1 MGNVSDIVFC
11 LQGYDNLPRSEYAVV
26 VLIVVTVAS
35 QGYLAGVVAGI
46 LGAAVVFVSDYSRVP
61 IVRARLQVGG
71 RGGIRSSA
79 ARTRS
84 EVEVIARLG
93 GGVYGAKLQGYLFF
107 ATAYRLLEEI
117 KARHERVK
125 ADGSPLTYVILD
137 FVNVV
142 GVDGSAISVFE
153 KLRRFCARE
162 KITVLLSDVDRA
174 ELARVVGIT
183 LFGEDRPTFA
193 FIDRVDVL
201 EQSKQIFRVP
211 QLEDLYDESGQ
222 YYGEVLATCDSGR
235 VVQARDLDAALRFV
249 ENSMIARKDELEDW
263 GRKGV
268 DGNVNQ
274 VDGAFELE
282 VTFDDSE
289 SLLDTDEVGTSWTSF
304 EGMVNAVCDGDA
316 SFEAVF
322 RNAWRPVTFNAG
334 DVVSERGEI
343 ADRIFWV
350 EDATLRLDMSRGKM
364 SESIDDTVDGDLE
377 VDIDRTGDGSSSDV
391 ELGGETF
398 GETFGE
404 RAIGVSKTFGE
415 TFGERAI
422 ASGSPPKSST
432 ENSSV
437 KSDVLY
443 RFGEGS
449 DEDGVVIETLDATAE
464 DKNPKDAG
472 GSKKSRQKV
481 KDVAVKTGAAAGAG
495 GLLASAAATAVN
507 MSTAA
512 KAATA
517 AAAAASAAGAA
528 MTGGVDPG
536 TAIAAAGA
544 AAEVTQLAGT
554 VAQTTAAAAPAA
566 ANVAAAASTAINA
579 AAAAAGGAGI
589 GGAIG
594 GFSSTVLKGKDDSSS
609 SGVGSSS
616 SDGSDGTRMGSGSC
630 DEDDALTAAGPEEPP
645 GTSRGFN
652 MSVTSDFIGAVGFY
666 RRGGVGQVR
675 FGRIVVEKGGG
686 GYVLELATMDR
697 LERENPALAMRLHKV
712 MAGTLA
718 NQVISRNKL
727 ITQYIR

>member
-1 MGNVSDIVFC
+1 MGNVTDIVFC

-316 SFEAVF
+316 SFETVF

-364 SESIDDTVDGDLE
+364 SETVDEDVE
-377 VDIDRTGDGSSSDV
+377 TDIDRTGDGSSSDV

-404 RAIGVSKTFGE
+404 RAI
-415 TFGERAI
+415 
-422 ASGSPPKSST
+422 ASGSQPKSST

-437 KSDVLY
+437 KRDVLY

-449 DEDGVVIETLDATAE
+449 DEDGVVIETLDVTTE
-464 DKNPKDAG
+464 DKDPKDAG

-609 SGVGSSS
+609 SSVGSSA
-616 SDGSDGTRMGSGSC
+616 DGSDGTRMGSGSF
-630 DEDDALTAAGPEEPP
+630 DEDDALTAAGPEETP

-675 FGRIVVEKGGG
+675 FGRIVVEKGGS

>member
-1 MGNVSDIVFC
+1 MGNVTDIVFC

-268 DGNVNQ
+268 DGNVSQ

-316 SFEAVF
+316 SFETVF

-364 SESIDDTVDGDLE
+364 SETVDEDLE
-377 VDIDRTGDGSSSDV
+377 TDIDRAGDGSSSDV
-391 ELGGETF
+391 ELGGE
-398 GETFGE
+398 
-404 RAIGVSKTFGE
+404 TFGE

-437 KSDVLY
+437 KRDVLY

-449 DEDGVVIETLDATAE
+449 DEDGVVIETLDVTTE

-609 SGVGSSS
+609 SSVGASS
-616 SDGSDGTRMGSGSC
+616 SDGSDGTRMGSGSF
-630 DEDDALTAAGPEEPP
+630 DEDDALTAAGPEETP

>member
-1 MGNVSDIVFC
+1 M
-11 LQGYDNLPRSEYAVV
+11 
-26 VLIVVTVAS
+26 
-35 QGYLAGVVAGI
+35 
-46 LGAAVVFVSDYSRVP
+46 
-61 IVRARLQVGG
+61 
-71 RGGIRSSA
+71 
-79 ARTRS
+79 
-84 EVEVIARLG
+84 
-93 GGVYGAKLQGYLFF
+93 
-107 ATAYRLLEEI
+107 
-117 KARHERVK
+117 
-125 ADGSPLTYVILD
+125 
-137 FVNVV
+137 
-142 GVDGSAISVFE
+142 
-153 KLRRFCARE
+153 
-162 KITVLLSDVDRA
+162 
-174 ELARVVGIT
+174 
-183 LFGEDRPTFA
+183 
-193 FIDRVDVL
+193 
-201 EQSKQIFRVP
+201 
-211 QLEDLYDESGQ
+211 
-222 YYGEVLATCDSGR
+222 
-235 VVQARDLDAALRFV
+235 
-249 ENSMIARKDELEDW
+249 
-263 GRKGV
+263 
-268 DGNVNQ
+268 
-274 VDGAFELE
+274 
-282 VTFDDSE
+282 
-289 SLLDTDEVGTSWTSF
+289 
-304 EGMVNAVCDGDA
+304 
-316 SFEAVF
+316 
-322 RNAWRPVTFNAG
+322 
-334 DVVSERGEI
+334 
-343 ADRIFWV
+343 
-350 EDATLRLDMSRGKM
+350 
-364 SESIDDTVDGDLE
+364 
-377 VDIDRTGDGSSSDV
+377 
-391 ELGGETF
+391 
-398 GETFGE
+398 
-404 RAIGVSKTFGE
+404 
-415 TFGERAI
+415 
-422 ASGSPPKSST
+422 
-432 ENSSV
+432 
-437 KSDVLY
+437 LY

-449 DEDGVVIETLDATAE
+449 DEDDVVIETLDVTAE
-464 DKNPKDAG
+464 DKNPKDAD

-609 SGVGSSS
+609 SSVGASG
-616 SDGSDGTRMGSGSC
+616 DGSSDGTRMGSGSF
-630 DEDDALTAAGPEEPP
+630 DEDDALTAAGPEEAP

>member
-1 MGNVSDIVFC
+1 MGNVTDIVFC

-268 DGNVNQ
+268 DGNVTQ

-304 EGMVNAVCDGDA
+304 EGMVNAVCDGDD
-316 SFEAVF
+316 SFETVF

-364 SESIDDTVDGDLE
+364 SETVDEDLE
-377 VDIDRTGDGSSSDV
+377 TDIDRTGDGSSSSDV

-422 ASGSPPKSST
+422 ASGSPQKSST

-437 KSDVLY
+437 KRDVLY

-449 DEDGVVIETLDATAE
+449 DEDGVVIETLDVTTE
-464 DKNPKDAG
+464 DKDPKDAG

-609 SGVGSSS
+609 SSVGASG
-616 SDGSDGTRMGSGSC
+616 DGSSDGTRMGSGSF
-630 DEDDALTAAGPEEPP
+630 DEDDALTAAGPEEAP

-675 FGRIVVEKGGG
+675 FGRIVVEKGGS

>member
-1 MGNVSDIVFC
+1 M
-11 LQGYDNLPRSEYAVV
+11 
-26 VLIVVTVAS
+26 
-35 QGYLAGVVAGI
+35 
-46 LGAAVVFVSDYSRVP
+46 
-61 IVRARLQVGG
+61 
-71 RGGIRSSA
+71 
-79 ARTRS
+79 
-84 EVEVIARLG
+84 
-93 GGVYGAKLQGYLFF
+93 
-107 ATAYRLLEEI
+107 
-117 KARHERVK
+117 
-125 ADGSPLTYVILD
+125 
-137 FVNVV
+137 
-142 GVDGSAISVFE
+142 
-153 KLRRFCARE
+153 
-162 KITVLLSDVDRA
+162 
-174 ELARVVGIT
+174 
-183 LFGEDRPTFA
+183 
-193 FIDRVDVL
+193 
-201 EQSKQIFRVP
+201 
-211 QLEDLYDESGQ
+211 
-222 YYGEVLATCDSGR
+222 
-235 VVQARDLDAALRFV
+235 
-249 ENSMIARKDELEDW
+249 
-263 GRKGV
+263 
-268 DGNVNQ
+268 
-274 VDGAFELE
+274 
-282 VTFDDSE
+282 
-289 SLLDTDEVGTSWTSF
+289 
-304 EGMVNAVCDGDA
+304 CDGDA
-316 SFEAVF
+316 SFETVF

-364 SESIDDTVDGDLE
+364 SETVDEDLE
-377 VDIDRTGDGSSSDV
+377 TDIDRTGDGSSSSDV

-422 ASGSPPKSST
+422 ASGSQPKSST

-437 KSDVLY
+437 KRDVLY

-449 DEDGVVIETLDATAE
+449 DEDGVVIETLDVTTE
-464 DKNPKDAG
+464 DRNPKDAD

-594 GFSSTVLKGKDDSSS
+594 GFSSTVLKGKDDSSLS
-609 SGVGSSS
+609 SVGASG
-616 SDGSDGTRMGSGSC
+616 DGSSDGTRMGSGSF
-630 DEDDALTAAGPEEPP
+630 DEDDALTAAGPEETP

-727 ITQYIR
+727 INQYIR

>member
-1 MGNVSDIVFC
+1 MGNVPDIVFC

-316 SFEAVF
+316 SFETVF

-364 SESIDDTVDGDLE
+364 SETVDEDLE
-377 VDIDRTGDGSSSDV
+377 TDIDRTGDGSSSDV

-404 RAIGVSKTFGE
+404 RAI
-415 TFGERAI
+415 

-437 KSDVLY
+437 KRDVLY

-449 DEDGVVIETLDATAE
+449 DEDGVVIETIDVATE
-464 DKNPKDAG
+464 DKNPKDAA

-609 SGVGSSS
+609 SSVGSSG
-616 SDGSDGTRMGSGSC
+616 DGSSDGTRMGSGSF
-630 DEDDALTAAGPEEPP
+630 DEDDALTAAGPEETP

>member
-1 MGNVSDIVFC
+1 M
-11 LQGYDNLPRSEYAVV
+11 
-26 VLIVVTVAS
+26 
-35 QGYLAGVVAGI
+35 
-46 LGAAVVFVSDYSRVP
+46 
-61 IVRARLQVGG
+61 
-71 RGGIRSSA
+71 
-79 ARTRS
+79 
-84 EVEVIARLG
+84 
-93 GGVYGAKLQGYLFF
+93 
-107 ATAYRLLEEI
+107 
-117 KARHERVK
+117 
-125 ADGSPLTYVILD
+125 
-137 FVNVV
+137 
-142 GVDGSAISVFE
+142 
-153 KLRRFCARE
+153 
-162 KITVLLSDVDRA
+162 
-174 ELARVVGIT
+174 
-183 LFGEDRPTFA
+183 
-193 FIDRVDVL
+193 
-201 EQSKQIFRVP
+201 
-211 QLEDLYDESGQ
+211 
-222 YYGEVLATCDSGR
+222 
-235 VVQARDLDAALRFV
+235 
-249 ENSMIARKDELEDW
+249 
-263 GRKGV
+263 
-268 DGNVNQ
+268 
-274 VDGAFELE
+274 
-282 VTFDDSE
+282 
-289 SLLDTDEVGTSWTSF
+289 
-304 EGMVNAVCDGDA
+304 CDGDA
-316 SFEAVF
+316 SFETVF

-364 SESIDDTVDGDLE
+364 SETVDEDLE
-377 VDIDRTGDGSSSDV
+377 TDIDRTGDGSSSSDV

-404 RAIGVSKTFGE
+404 GRAQDLRE
-415 TFGERAI
+415 TRERAI

-437 KSDVLY
+437 KRDVLY

-449 DEDGVVIETLDATAE
+449 DEDGVVIETLDVTTE
-464 DKNPKDAG
+464 DKNPKDAA

-609 SGVGSSS
+609 SSVGASG
-616 SDGSDGTRMGSGSC
+616 DGSSDGTRMGSGSF
-630 DEDDALTAAGPEEPP
+630 DEDDALTAAGPEEAP

>member
-1 MGNVSDIVFC
+1 M
-11 LQGYDNLPRSEYAVV
+11 
-26 VLIVVTVAS
+26 
-35 QGYLAGVVAGI
+35 
-46 LGAAVVFVSDYSRVP
+46 
-61 IVRARLQVGG
+61 
-71 RGGIRSSA
+71 
-79 ARTRS
+79 
-84 EVEVIARLG
+84 
-93 GGVYGAKLQGYLFF
+93 
-107 ATAYRLLEEI
+107 
-117 KARHERVK
+117 
-125 ADGSPLTYVILD
+125 TYVILD

-304 EGMVNAVCDGDA
+304 EGMVNAVCDGDD
-316 SFEAVF
+316 SFETVF

-364 SESIDDTVDGDLE
+364 SETVDEDLE
-377 VDIDRTGDGSSSDV
+377 TDIDRTGDGSSSSDV
-391 ELGGETF
+391 ELGGE
-398 GETFGE
+398 
-404 RAIGVSKTFGE
+404 TFGE

-437 KSDVLY
+437 KMDVLY

-449 DEDGVVIETLDATAE
+449 DEDDVVIETLDVTTG
-464 DKNPKDAG
+464 DKNPKDAA

-609 SGVGSSS
+609 SSVGASG
-616 SDGSDGTRMGSGSC
+616 DGSSDGTRMGSGSF
-630 DEDDALTAAGPEEPP
+630 DEDDALTAAGPEEAP

>member
-1 MGNVSDIVFC
+1 MGNVNDIVFC

-268 DGNVNQ
+268 DGNVTQ

-316 SFEAVF
+316 SFETVF

-364 SESIDDTVDGDLE
+364 SETVDEDLE
-377 VDIDRTGDGSSSDV
+377 TDIDRTGDGSSSSDV
-391 ELGGETF
+391 ELGGE
-398 GETFGE
+398 
-404 RAIGVSKTFGE
+404 TFGE

-437 KSDVLY
+437 KRDVLY

-449 DEDGVVIETLDATAE
+449 DEDGVVIETLDVTTE
-464 DKNPKDAG
+464 DKDPKDAG

-609 SGVGSSS
+609 SSVGASG
-616 SDGSDGTRMGSGSC
+616 DGSSDGTRMGSGSF
-630 DEDDALTAAGPEEPP
+630 DEDDALTAAGPEEAP

>member
-1 MGNVSDIVFC
+1 M
-11 LQGYDNLPRSEYAVV
+11 V

-249 ENSMIARKDELEDW
+249 ENSMIARKVELEDW

-316 SFEAVF
+316 SFETVF

-364 SESIDDTVDGDLE
+364 SEVIDDTGDENLE
-377 VDIDRTGDGSSSDV
+377 TDSDRTGDGSSSSDV

-404 RAIGVSKTFGE
+404 RAI
-415 TFGERAI
+415 
-422 ASGSPPKSST
+422 ASGSQPKSST

-437 KSDVLY
+437 KRDVLY

-449 DEDGVVIETLDATAE
+449 DEDGVVIETLDVTTE
-464 DKNPKDAG
+464 DKDPKDAG

-495 GLLASAAATAVN
+495 GLLASAAATA
-507 MSTAA
+507 SPICARPGSLDAA
-512 KAATA
+512 LAARALSSSLALA
-517 AAAAASAAGAA
+517 AAAFAASAEL
-528 MTGGVDPG
+528 DPSIPEG
-536 TAIAAAGA
+536 LPNAAATPASA
-544 AAEVTQLAGT
+544 ATRAFSPSHAFAARSMSRRRSRRDSATTLTLFCTSRSARASEGPPSPSDPPATLSAPT
-554 VAQTTAAAAPAA
+554 VSTTPSSSSVSSSRASSANTDSIHAQNVPASPNA
-566 ANVAAAASTAINA
+566 SFACEFTANVARMAAW
-579 AAAAAGGAGI
+579 
-589 GGAIG
+589 
-594 GFSSTVLKGKDDSSS
+594 
-609 SGVGSSS
+609 
-616 SDGSDGTRMGSGSC
+616 
-630 DEDDALTAAGPEEPP
+630 
-645 GTSRGFN
+645 
-652 MSVTSDFIGAVGFY
+652 
-666 RRGGVGQVR
+666 
-675 FGRIVVEKGGG
+675 
-686 GYVLELATMDR
+686 
-697 LERENPALAMRLHKV
+697 
-712 MAGTLA
+712 
-718 NQVISRNKL
+718 
-727 ITQYIR
+727 

>member
-1 MGNVSDIVFC
+1 MGNVTDIVFC

-268 DGNVNQ
+268 DGNVSQ

-289 SLLDTDEVGTSWTSF
+289 SLLDTDGVGTSWTSF

-316 SFEAVF
+316 SFETVF

-364 SESIDDTVDGDLE
+364 SETVDEDLE
-377 VDIDRTGDGSSSDV
+377 TDIDRTGDGSPSDV
-391 ELGGETF
+391 ELGGE
-398 GETFGE
+398 
-404 RAIGVSKTFGE
+404 TFGE

-437 KSDVLY
+437 KRDVLY

-449 DEDGVVIETLDATAE
+449 DEDGVVIETLDVTTE
-464 DKNPKDAG
+464 DKNPKDAD

-609 SGVGSSS
+609 SSVGASG
-616 SDGSDGTRMGSGSC
+616 DGSDGTRMGSGSF
-630 DEDDALTAAGPEEPP
+630 DEDDALTAAGPEEAP

>member
-268 DGNVNQ
+268 DGNVSQ

-289 SLLDTDEVGTSWTSF
+289 SLLDTDGVGTSWTSF

-316 SFEAVF
+316 SFETVF

-364 SESIDDTVDGDLE
+364 SETVDEDLE
-377 VDIDRTGDGSSSDV
+377 TDIDRTGDGSPSDV
-391 ELGGETF
+391 ELGGE
-398 GETFGE
+398 
-404 RAIGVSKTFGE
+404 TFGE

-437 KSDVLY
+437 KRDVLY

-449 DEDGVVIETLDATAE
+449 DEDGVVIETLDVTTE
-464 DKNPKDAG
+464 DKNPKDAD

-609 SGVGSSS
+609 SSVGASG
-616 SDGSDGTRMGSGSC
+616 DGSDGTRMGSGSF
-630 DEDDALTAAGPEEPP
+630 DEDDALTAAGPEEAP

>member
-1 MGNVSDIVFC
+1 MGNVNDIVFC

-304 EGMVNAVCDGDA
+304 EGMVNAVCDGDD
-316 SFEAVF
+316 SFETVF

-364 SESIDDTVDGDLE
+364 SETVDEDLE
-377 VDIDRTGDGSSSDV
+377 TDIDRTGDGSSSSDV

-404 RAIGVSKTFGE
+404 RAI
-415 TFGERAI
+415 
-422 ASGSPPKSST
+422 ASGSQPKSST

-437 KSDVLY
+437 KRDVLY

-449 DEDGVVIETLDATAE
+449 DEDGVVIETLDVTTE
-464 DKNPKDAG
+464 DKNPKDAD

-579 AAAAAGGAGI
+579 AAAAAGGAGV
-589 GGAIG
+589 GGDIG

-609 SGVGSSS
+609 SSVGASG
-616 SDGSDGTRMGSGSC
+616 DGSSDGTRMGSGSF
-630 DEDDALTAAGPEEPP
+630 DEDDALTAAGPEEAP

>member
-1 MGNVSDIVFC
+1 MGNVNDIVFC

-263 GRKGV
+263 GRRGV

-316 SFEAVF
+316 SFETVF

-364 SESIDDTVDGDLE
+364 SETVDEDVE
-377 VDIDRTGDGSSSDV
+377 VDIDRTGDGSSSSDV
-391 ELGGETF
+391 ELGGE
-398 GETFGE
+398 
-404 RAIGVSKTFGE
+404 TFGE

-437 KSDVLY
+437 KRDVLY

-449 DEDGVVIETLDATAE
+449 DEDGVVIETLDVTTE
-464 DKNPKDAG
+464 DKDPKDAD

-609 SGVGSSS
+609 SSVGASG
-616 SDGSDGTRMGSGSC
+616 DGSDGTRMGSGSF
-630 DEDDALTAAGPEEPP
+630 DEDDALTAAGPEEAP

>member
-11 LQGYDNLPRSEYAVV
+11 VQGYDNLPRSEYAVV

-263 GRKGV
+263 GRRGV

-316 SFEAVF
+316 SFETVF

-364 SESIDDTVDGDLE
+364 SETVDEDVE
-377 VDIDRTGDGSSSDV
+377 VDIDRTGDGSSSSDV
-391 ELGGETF
+391 ELGGE
-398 GETFGE
+398 
-404 RAIGVSKTFGE
+404 TFGE

-437 KSDVLY
+437 KRDVLY

-449 DEDGVVIETLDATAE
+449 DEDGVVIETLDVTTE
-464 DKNPKDAG
+464 DKDPKDAD

-609 SGVGSSS
+609 SSVGASG
-616 SDGSDGTRMGSGSC
+616 DGSDGTRMGSGSF
-630 DEDDALTAAGPEEPP
+630 DEDDALTAAGPEEAP

>member
-11 LQGYDNLPRSEYAVV
+11 VQGYDNLPRSEYAVV

-268 DGNVNQ
+268 DGNVTQ

-316 SFEAVF
+316 SFETVF

-364 SESIDDTVDGDLE
+364 SETVDEDVE
-377 VDIDRTGDGSSSDV
+377 VDIDRTGDGSSSSDV
-391 ELGGETF
+391 ELGGE
-398 GETFGE
+398 
-404 RAIGVSKTFGE
+404 TFGE

-437 KSDVLY
+437 KRDVLY

-449 DEDGVVIETLDATAE
+449 DEDGVVIETLDVTTE
-464 DKNPKDAG
+464 DKDPKDAG

-609 SGVGSSS
+609 SSVGSSG
-616 SDGSDGTRMGSGSC
+616 DGSDGTRMGSGSF
-630 DEDDALTAAGPEEPP
+630 DEDDALTAAGPEEAP

>member
-1 MGNVSDIVFC
+1 MGNVTDIVFC

-268 DGNVNQ
+268 DGNVSQ
-274 VDGAFELE
+274 IDGAFELE

-316 SFEAVF
+316 SFETVF

-364 SESIDDTVDGDLE
+364 SETVDEDVE
-377 VDIDRTGDGSSSDV
+377 TDIDRTGDGSSSDV

-404 RAIGVSKTFGE
+404 RAI
-415 TFGERAI
+415 
-422 ASGSPPKSST
+422 ASGSQPKSST

-437 KSDVLY
+437 KRDVLY

-449 DEDGVVIETLDATAE
+449 DEDGVVIETLDVTTE
-464 DKNPKDAG
+464 DKDPKDAG

-609 SGVGSSS
+609 SSVGASS
-616 SDGSDGTRMGSGSC
+616 SDGSDGTRMGSGSF
-630 DEDDALTAAGPEEPP
+630 DEDDALTAAGPEETP

-675 FGRIVVEKGGG
+675 FGRIVVEKGGS

>member
-1 MGNVSDIVFC
+1 MGNVTDIVFC
-11 LQGYDNLPRSEYAVV
+11 VQGYDNLPRSEYAVV

-316 SFEAVF
+316 SFETVF

-364 SESIDDTVDGDLE
+364 SEVIDDTVDENLE
-377 VDIDRTGDGSSSDV
+377 TDIDRTGDGSSSSDV

-404 RAIGVSKTFGE
+404 RAI
-415 TFGERAI
+415 
-422 ASGSPPKSST
+422 ASGSGSPKSST

-437 KSDVLY
+437 KRDVLY

-449 DEDGVVIETLDATAE
+449 DADGVVIETLDTTTE
-464 DKNPKDAG
+464 DKNPKEAG

-512 KAATA
+512 A

-616 SDGSDGTRMGSGSC
+616 SDGSDGTRMGSGSF
-630 DEDDALTAAGPEEPP
+630 DEDDALTAAGSEEAP

-686 GYVLELATMDR
+686 GYVLDEATIDR

>member
-1 MGNVSDIVFC
+1 
-11 LQGYDNLPRSEYAVV
+11 
-26 VLIVVTVAS
+26 
-35 QGYLAGVVAGI
+35 
-46 LGAAVVFVSDYSRVP
+46 
-61 IVRARLQVGG
+61 
-71 RGGIRSSA
+71 
-79 ARTRS
+79 
-84 EVEVIARLG
+84 
-93 GGVYGAKLQGYLFF
+93 
-107 ATAYRLLEEI
+107 
-117 KARHERVK
+117 
-125 ADGSPLTYVILD
+125 
-137 FVNVV
+137 
-142 GVDGSAISVFE
+142 
-153 KLRRFCARE
+153 
-162 KITVLLSDVDRA
+162 
-174 ELARVVGIT
+174 
-183 LFGEDRPTFA
+183 
-193 FIDRVDVL
+193 
-201 EQSKQIFRVP
+201 
-211 QLEDLYDESGQ
+211 
-222 YYGEVLATCDSGR
+222 
-235 VVQARDLDAALRFV
+235 
-249 ENSMIARKDELEDW
+249 MIARKDELEDW

-316 SFEAVF
+316 SFETVF

-364 SESIDDTVDGDLE
+364 SETVDEDLE
-377 VDIDRTGDGSSSDV
+377 TDIDRAGDGSSSDV
-391 ELGGETF
+391 ELGGE
-398 GETFGE
+398 
-404 RAIGVSKTFGE
+404 TFGE

-437 KSDVLY
+437 KRDVLY

-449 DEDGVVIETLDATAE
+449 DEDGVVIETLDVTTE

-512 KAATA
+512 KGATA

-609 SGVGSSS
+609 SSVGASS
-616 SDGSDGTRMGSGSC
+616 SDGSDGTRMGSGSF
-630 DEDDALTAAGPEEPP
+630 DEDDALTAAGPEETP

>member
-1 MGNVSDIVFC
+1 MK
-11 LQGYDNLPRSEYAVV
+11 R
-26 VLIVVTVAS
+26 
-35 QGYLAGVVAGI
+35 
-46 LGAAVVFVSDYSRVP
+46 
-61 IVRARLQVGG
+61 
-71 RGGIRSSA
+71 
-79 ARTRS
+79 
-84 EVEVIARLG
+84 
-93 GGVYGAKLQGYLFF
+93 
-107 ATAYRLLEEI
+107 
-117 KARHERVK
+117 
-125 ADGSPLTYVILD
+125 
-137 FVNVV
+137 
-142 GVDGSAISVFE
+142 
-153 KLRRFCARE
+153 
-162 KITVLLSDVDRA
+162 
-174 ELARVVGIT
+174 
-183 LFGEDRPTFA
+183 
-193 FIDRVDVL
+193 
-201 EQSKQIFRVP
+201 
-211 QLEDLYDESGQ
+211 
-222 YYGEVLATCDSGR
+222 
-235 VVQARDLDAALRFV
+235 
-249 ENSMIARKDELEDW
+249 
-263 GRKGV
+263 
-268 DGNVNQ
+268 
-274 VDGAFELE
+274 
-282 VTFDDSE
+282 
-289 SLLDTDEVGTSWTSF
+289 
-304 EGMVNAVCDGDA
+304 
-316 SFEAVF
+316 
-322 RNAWRPVTFNAG
+322 
-334 DVVSERGEI
+334 
-343 ADRIFWV
+343 
-350 EDATLRLDMSRGKM
+350 
-364 SESIDDTVDGDLE
+364 
-377 VDIDRTGDGSSSDV
+377 
-391 ELGGETF
+391 
-398 GETFGE
+398 
-404 RAIGVSKTFGE
+404 
-415 TFGERAI
+415 
-422 ASGSPPKSST
+422 
-432 ENSSV
+432 
-437 KSDVLY
+437 DVLY

-449 DEDGVVIETLDATAE
+449 DEDGVVIETLDVTTE

-609 SGVGSSS
+609 SSVGASG
-616 SDGSDGTRMGSGSC
+616 DGSSDGTRMGSGSF
-630 DEDDALTAAGPEEPP
+630 DEDDALTAAGPEETP

-686 GYVLELATMDR
+686 GYVLDEATMDR

>member
-1 MGNVSDIVFC
+1 MGNVNDIVFC

-268 DGNVNQ
+268 DGNVSQ
-274 VDGAFELE
+274 IDGAFELE

-316 SFEAVF
+316 SFETVF

-364 SESIDDTVDGDLE
+364 SETVDEDLE
-377 VDIDRTGDGSSSDV
+377 TDIDRTGDGSSSDV

-404 RAIGVSKTFGE
+404 RAI
-415 TFGERAI
+415 

-437 KSDVLY
+437 KRDVLY

-449 DEDGVVIETLDATAE
+449 DEDGVVIETLDVTTE

-609 SGVGSSS
+609 SSVGASG
-616 SDGSDGTRMGSGSC
+616 DGSDGTRMGSGSF
-630 DEDDALTAAGPEEPP
+630 DEDDALTAAGPEEAP

-686 GYVLELATMDR
+686 GYVLDEATMDR

>member
-1 MGNVSDIVFC
+1 MGNVTDIVFC

-268 DGNVNQ
+268 DGNVSQ

-316 SFEAVF
+316 SFETVF

-364 SESIDDTVDGDLE
+364 SETVDEDLE
-377 VDIDRTGDGSSSDV
+377 TDIDRTGDGSSSDV

-404 RAIGVSKTFGE
+404 RAI
-415 TFGERAI
+415 

-437 KSDVLY
+437 KRDVLY

-449 DEDGVVIETLDATAE
+449 DEDGVVIETLDVTTE
-464 DKNPKDAG
+464 DKNPKDAD

-609 SGVGSSS
+609 SSVGASG
-616 SDGSDGTRMGSGSC
+616 DGSDGTRMGSGSF
-630 DEDDALTAAGPEEPP
+630 DEDDALTAAGPEETP

>member
-316 SFEAVF
+316 SFETVF

-364 SESIDDTVDGDLE
+364 SETVDEDLE
-377 VDIDRTGDGSSSDV
+377 TDIDRAGDGSSSDV
-391 ELGGETF
+391 ELGGE
-398 GETFGE
+398 
-404 RAIGVSKTFGE
+404 TFGE

-437 KSDVLY
+437 KRDVLY

-449 DEDGVVIETLDATAE
+449 DEDGVVIETLDVTTE
-464 DKNPKDAG
+464 DKNPKDAD

-609 SGVGSSS
+609 SSVGASG
-616 SDGSDGTRMGSGSC
+616 DGSSDGTRMGSGSF
-630 DEDDALTAAGPEEPP
+630 DEDDALTAAGPEETS

-686 GYVLELATMDR
+686 GYVLDEATMDR

>member
-1 MGNVSDIVFC
+1 M
-11 LQGYDNLPRSEYAVV
+11 
-26 VLIVVTVAS
+26 
-35 QGYLAGVVAGI
+35 
-46 LGAAVVFVSDYSRVP
+46 
-61 IVRARLQVGG
+61 
-71 RGGIRSSA
+71 
-79 ARTRS
+79 
-84 EVEVIARLG
+84 
-93 GGVYGAKLQGYLFF
+93 
-107 ATAYRLLEEI
+107 
-117 KARHERVK
+117 K

-316 SFEAVF
+316 SFETVF

-364 SESIDDTVDGDLE
+364 SETVDEDLE
-377 VDIDRTGDGSSSDV
+377 TDIDRTGDGSSSSDV

-422 ASGSPPKSST
+422 ASGSQPKSST

-437 KSDVLY
+437 KRDVLY

-449 DEDGVVIETLDATAE
+449 DEDGVVIETLDVTTE
-464 DKNPKDAG
+464 DRNPKDAD

-507 MSTAA
+507 M
-512 KAATA
+512 
-517 AAAAASAAGAA
+517 
-528 MTGGVDPG
+528 
-536 TAIAAAGA
+536 
-544 AAEVTQLAGT
+544 
-554 VAQTTAAAAPAA
+554 
-566 ANVAAAASTAINA
+566 
-579 AAAAAGGAGI
+579 
-589 GGAIG
+589 
-594 GFSSTVLKGKDDSSS
+594 
-609 SGVGSSS
+609 
-616 SDGSDGTRMGSGSC
+616 
-630 DEDDALTAAGPEEPP
+630 
-645 GTSRGFN
+645 
-652 MSVTSDFIGAVGFY
+652 
-666 RRGGVGQVR
+666 
-675 FGRIVVEKGGG
+675 
-686 GYVLELATMDR
+686 
-697 LERENPALAMRLHKV
+697 
-712 MAGTLA
+712 
-718 NQVISRNKL
+718 
-727 ITQYIR
+727 

>member
-1 MGNVSDIVFC
+1 MGNVTDIVFC

-316 SFEAVF
+316 SFETVF

-364 SESIDDTVDGDLE
+364 SETVDEDLE
-377 VDIDRTGDGSSSDV
+377 TDIDRTGDGSSSDV

-404 RAIGVSKTFGE
+404 RAI
-415 TFGERAI
+415 

-437 KSDVLY
+437 KRDVLY

-449 DEDGVVIETLDATAE
+449 DEDGVVIETLDVTTE

-609 SGVGSSS
+609 SSVGASSATVPTGPGWVPDPS
-616 SDGSDGTRMGSGSC
+616 TR
-630 DEDDALTAAGPEEPP
+630 T
-645 GTSRGFN
+645 TR
-652 MSVTSDFIGAVGFY
+652 
-666 RRGGVGQVR
+666 
-675 FGRIVVEKGGG
+675 
-686 GYVLELATMDR
+686 
-697 LERENPALAMRLHKV
+697 
-712 MAGTLA
+712 
-718 NQVISRNKL
+718 
-727 ITQYIR
+727 

>member
-1 MGNVSDIVFC
+1 MGNVTDIVFC

-268 DGNVNQ
+268 DGNVSQ

-289 SLLDTDEVGTSWTSF
+289 SLLDTDGVGTSWTSF

-316 SFEAVF
+316 SFETVF

-364 SESIDDTVDGDLE
+364 SETVDEDLE
-377 VDIDRTGDGSSSDV
+377 TDIDRTGDGSPSDV
-391 ELGGETF
+391 ELGGE
-398 GETFGE
+398 
-404 RAIGVSKTFGE
+404 TFGE

-437 KSDVLY
+437 KRDVLY

-449 DEDGVVIETLDATAE
+449 DEDGVVIETLDVTTE
-464 DKNPKDAG
+464 DKSPKDAD

-609 SGVGSSS
+609 SSVGASG
-616 SDGSDGTRMGSGSC
+616 DGSDGTRMGSGSF
-630 DEDDALTAAGPEEPP
+630 DEDDALTAAGPEEAP

>member
-1 MGNVSDIVFC
+1 MGNVTDIVFC

-46 LGAAVVFVSDYSRVP
+46 LGAALVFVSDYSRVP

-93 GGVYGAKLQGYLFF
+93 CGVYGAKLQGYLFF

-268 DGNVNQ
+268 DGNVNK

-316 SFEAVF
+316 SFETVF

-364 SESIDDTVDGDLE
+364 SETVDEDVE
-377 VDIDRTGDGSSSDV
+377 TDIDRTGDGSSSDV
-391 ELGGETF
+391 ELGGETL
-398 GETFGE
+398 GETFG
-404 RAIGVSKTFGE
+404 A
-415 TFGERAI
+415 RAI

-437 KSDVLY
+437 KRDVLY

-449 DEDGVVIETLDATAE
+449 DEDGVVIETLDVTTE
-464 DKNPKDAG
+464 DKDPKDAG

-609 SGVGSSS
+609 SSVGASS
-616 SDGSDGTRMGSGSC
+616 SDGSDGTRMGSGSF
-630 DEDDALTAAGPEEPP
+630 DEDDALTAAGPEETP

-675 FGRIVVEKGGG
+675 FGRIVVEKGGS

-697 LERENPALAMRLHKV
+697 LERENPALAMRLQKV

>member
-11 LQGYDNLPRSEYAVV
+11 VQGYDNLPRSEYAVV

-316 SFEAVF
+316 SFETVF

-364 SESIDDTVDGDLE
+364 SETVDEDVE
-377 VDIDRTGDGSSSDV
+377 TDIDRTGDGSSSSDV
-391 ELGGETF
+391 ELGGE
-398 GETFGE
+398 
-404 RAIGVSKTFGE
+404 TFGE

-437 KSDVLY
+437 KRDVMY
-443 RFGEGS
+443 RFGEGR
-449 DEDGVVIETLDATAE
+449 DEDGVVIETLDVTTE
-464 DKNPKDAG
+464 DKNPKDAD
-472 GSKKSRQKV
+472 GSKKSRQ
-481 KDVAVKTGAAAGAG
+481 
-495 GLLASAAATAVN
+495 
-507 MSTAA
+507 
-512 KAATA
+512 
-517 AAAAASAAGAA
+517 
-528 MTGGVDPG
+528 
-536 TAIAAAGA
+536 
-544 AAEVTQLAGT
+544 
-554 VAQTTAAAAPAA
+554 
-566 ANVAAAASTAINA
+566 
-579 AAAAAGGAGI
+579 
-589 GGAIG
+589 
-594 GFSSTVLKGKDDSSS
+594 
-609 SGVGSSS
+609 
-616 SDGSDGTRMGSGSC
+616 
-630 DEDDALTAAGPEEPP
+630 
-645 GTSRGFN
+645 
-652 MSVTSDFIGAVGFY
+652 
-666 RRGGVGQVR
+666 
-675 FGRIVVEKGGG
+675 
-686 GYVLELATMDR
+686 
-697 LERENPALAMRLHKV
+697 
-712 MAGTLA
+712 
-718 NQVISRNKL
+718 
-727 ITQYIR
+727 